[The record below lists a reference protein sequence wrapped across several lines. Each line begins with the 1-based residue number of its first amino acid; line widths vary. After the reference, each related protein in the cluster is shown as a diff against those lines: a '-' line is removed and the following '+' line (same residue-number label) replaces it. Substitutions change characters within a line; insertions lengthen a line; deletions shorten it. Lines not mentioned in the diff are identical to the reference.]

1 MATYEIIG
9 WVGTSLTSIYLIP
22 QSIKTIIKR
31 NTKGISLLMYLLLIT
46 ASLVWICY
54 AVISPEINYQIAVTN
69 ILQAFFASII
79 FIIKLINVIQKK
91 DPNEFRI
98 LLEKCH
104 FKKQKKD

>member
-1 MATYEIIG
+1 MTTYEIIG
-9 WVGTSLTSIYLIP
+9 LVGTSLTSIYLIP

-69 ILQAFFASII
+69 ILQAFFRYYY
-79 FIIKLINVIQKK
+79 LYN
-91 DPNEFRI
+91 
-98 LLEKCH
+98 
-104 FKKQKKD
+104 